1 MRLYFIAALTDF
13 LQVLFLFA
21 ATRYIAEHQQ
31 DAMPL
36 GILGACNFVAYAV
49 SCGISGHLSDR
60 FGRRRLV
67 VLGSLV
73 FVIAFTVALRSLDPP
88 LVYVAVV
95 LSGTAAGMVFPPV
108 MALITAGQVSGD
120 HGRAASA
127 PIVAFCIWW
136 NVGVFF
142 GQSSGGLLFQV
153 GPEAC
158 LYTALTA
165 CVIIAPLILSVRRRP
180 PAAIPVDTTRRS
192 EPENSAAPRSFA
204 VTAWLANLSGAF
216 TASLIIFIFPKLAT
230 SLEIPSSTH
239 GFMLA
244 AMRAVVIG
252 MYILLHFS
260 QFWRHRM
267 WPSFAAQ
274 AVAVFGLLLLATGN
288 TAPLLTAGLMCAG
301 VMTGYIYF
309 TGIFYSTTS
318 FHHER
323 KGLASG
329 IHEGTYALGFTGG
342 ALGGAYLVSVAGIRA
357 PFEISIAVL
366 LSLMVV
372 QLLTRVIVRGRM
384 RKTRVEPLSGTPGS
398 R

>member
-1 MRLYFIAALTDF
+1 MRLYVIAALTDF
-13 LQVLFLFA
+13 VQALFLFA
-21 ATRYIAEHQQ
+21 ATRYIAEYQQ
-31 DAMPL
+31 GAMPL
-36 GILGACNFVAYAV
+36 GVLGACNFVAYAA
-49 SCGISGHLSDR
+49 SCGICGHLSDR
-60 FGRRRLV
+60 FGRRRLI

-73 FVIAFTVALRSLDPP
+73 FVVAFMVALRSLDPP
-88 LVYVAVV
+88 LVYLAVV
-95 LSGTAAGMVFPPV
+95 LSGTAAGMVLPPV
-108 MALITAGQVSGD
+108 MAMITAGQVSGD

-127 PIVAFCIWW
+127 PLVAFCIWW
-136 NVGVFF
+136 NAGVFF
-142 GQSSGGLLFQV
+142 GQSGGGLLFQI

-158 LYTALTA
+158 LYMALTA
-165 CVIIAPLILSVRRRP
+165 GAIIAPLILSVRRRQP
-180 PAAIPVDTTRRS
+180 SAIPTDTTCRS
-192 EPENSAAPRSFA
+192 EPENSAVPRFFA
-204 VTAWLANLSGAF
+204 VAAWLANLSGAF
-216 TASLIIFIFPKLAT
+216 TASLMIFIFPKLAT

-239 GFMLA
+239 GFMLG

-260 QFWRHRM
+260 HFWRHRM

-274 AVAVFGLLLLATGN
+274 TVAVCGLLLIATGK
-288 TAPLLTAGLMCAG
+288 TAPFLSAGLMCAG

-357 PFEISIAVL
+357 PFEMGIAVL
-366 LSLMVV
+366 VSLMIV
-372 QLLTRVIVRGRM
+372 QLLARVLASSRM
-384 RKTRVEPLSGTPGS
+384 RQTRVEPVSETTGS

>member
-1 MRLYFIAALTDF
+1 MRLYVIAALTDF
-13 LQVLFLFA
+13 VQALFLFA
-21 ATRYIAEHQQ
+21 ATRYIAEYQQ
-31 DAMPL
+31 GAMPL

-49 SCGISGHLSDR
+49 SCGIFGHLSDR
-60 FGRRRLV
+60 FGRRRLI

-73 FVIAFTVALRSLDPP
+73 FVVAFMAALRSLDAPQ
-88 LVYVAVV
+88 VYLAVV
-95 LSGTAAGMVFPPV
+95 LSGMAAGMVLPPV

-127 PIVAFCIWW
+127 PIAAFCIWW

-153 GPEAC
+153 GPKAC
-158 LYTALTA
+158 LYAALTA
-165 CVIIAPLILSVRRRP
+165 AAIIAPLILSVRRRP
-180 PAAIPVDTTRRS
+180 PASIPTDTAGSS
-192 EPENSAAPRSFA
+192 EPENSAAPRFFA
-204 VTAWLANLSGAF
+204 AAGWLANLSGAF
-216 TASLIIFIFPKLAT
+216 TASLVIFIFPKLAT

-239 GFMLA
+239 GFMLGS
-244 AMRAVVIG
+244 MRAVVIG

-260 QFWRHRM
+260 RFWRHRM
-267 WPSFAAQ
+267 WPLLAAQ
-274 AVAVFGLLLLATGN
+274 TVAVCGLLLLATGS

-329 IHEGTYALGFTGG
+329 IHEGTYALGFTCG
-342 ALGGAYLVSVAGIRA
+342 ALGGAYLVSAAGIRA
-357 PFEISIAVL
+357 PFEMGAAVI
-366 LSLMVV
+366 LSLMAV
-372 QLLTRVIVRGRM
+372 QLLARLSVSRRM
-384 RKTRVEPLSGTPGS
+384 RQTRGEPLRETPRS